1 MKNLNLAFAI
11 LVSAVMAGNALAN
24 DPVYSETVGYN
35 TSTVPAGKMTMVS
48 FPLLKQEV
56 YSGTFTSKNGGVL
69 TSSTSSFDASLIS
82 AKNYAGEPL
91 YFIEITSD
99 SNATSGLIIDI
110 LSATSTTVTV
120 STGDAA
126 SLSGTDSFKIRK
138 YLTLG
143 DVFGASNS
151 AGLKQGPTIGEAD
164 IVYALVNGNWKQYF
178 YFDDV
183 VGFDP
188 TKWADLSQVGDAKD
202 ARIDPDQG
210 VLIARKTGSGSVSLV
225 VTGTVKSTQAKIPVA
240 TGMQIVTN
248 PWPTPMT
255 FTQLGIQTGSVATG
269 LKQGP
274 SVGEAD
280 VIYRLEN
287 GEWKQ
292 YFIYDDQIGFD
303 PVKWKKLG
311 DTADPSNIQIGV
323 GEAILIKRVAPQS
336 FAWSPAKNF

>member
-1 MKNLNLAFAI
+1 MKTLTAALAI
-11 LVSAVMAGNALAN
+11 LVAAVMAGNAAAN

-35 TSTVPAGKMTMVS
+35 TSAVPAGKMTMVS

-56 YSGTFTSKNGGVL
+56 YSGAFTSKSGGVL
-69 TSSTSSFDASLIS
+69 TSSASNFDASLIS
-82 AKNYAGEPL
+82 AKNYASEPL
-91 YFIEITSD
+91 YFIEITSS

-126 SLSGTDSFKIRK
+126 SLSGTESFKIRK

-143 DVFGASNS
+143 DVFGANNS
-151 AGLKQGPTIGEAD
+151 AGLKQGPSLSEAD

-178 YFDDV
+178 YYDDQ

-188 TKWADLSQVGDAKD
+188 TQWADLSQVGDAKD

-210 VLIARKTGSGSVSLV
+210 ILIARKTGSGSVSLV
-225 VTGTVKSTQAKIPVA
+225 VTGTVKSTQAKIPVVA
-240 TGMQIVTN
+240 GMQIVTN

-255 FTQLGIQTGSVATG
+255 FAQLGLQTGNEATG
-269 LKQGP
+269 LKQAP

-303 PVKWKKLG
+303 PVQWTKLG
-311 DTADPSNIQIGV
+311 DIADPSSTQIGV
-323 GEAILIKRVAPQS
+323 GEAILIKRVTPQS

>member
-1 MKNLNLAFAI
+1 MKKINLLLGTLLATVA
-11 LVSAVMAGNALAN
+11 LSHAV
-24 DPVYSETVGYN
+24 DSYSEIVGYN
-35 TSTVPAGKMTMVS
+35 TSGVPAGKMTMVS
-48 FPLLKQEV
+48 FPFLKQEV
-56 YSGTFTSKNGGVL
+56 YSGAFTSKSGAVL
-69 TSSTSSFDASLIS
+69 NSSGSSFDASLIS

-91 YFIEITSD
+91 YFIEITSN

-126 SLSGTDSFKIRK
+126 SLTGTETFKIRK

-143 DVFGASNS
+143 DVFGDNNS
-151 AGLKQGPTIGEAD
+151 AGLKQGPSIAEAD
-164 IVYALVNGNWKQYF
+164 IVYTLVNGNWKQYF
-178 YFDDV
+178 YYDDQ

-188 TKWADLSQVGDAKD
+188 TQWADISQLGDAKD

-210 VLIARKTGSGSVSLV
+210 ILISRKTGSGDVSLRV
-225 VTGTVKSTQAKIPVA
+225 AGTVKSTQAKIPVVA
-240 TGMQIVTN
+240 GMQIVTN

-255 FTQLGIQTGSVATG
+255 FAQLGLQTGNVATG
-269 LKQGP
+269 LKQAP
-274 SVGEAD
+274 AVSEAD

-292 YFIYDDQIGFD
+292 YFIYDDQVGFD
-303 PVKWKKLG
+303 PVQWSKLG
-311 DTADPSNIQIGV
+311 DTADPSNTQIGV
-323 GEAILIKRVAPQS
+323 GEAILIKRVATQS